1 MQSTSGQ
8 HMCSLSNNI
17 HTNYRVC
24 GSTYGVHMAKRD
36 CGLCSCV
43 VSTYFSESCLS
54 IVRVTKLCPTHHPRV
69 HGYERD
75 PNEYHNNNHNWFRY
89 VIGWVRTQPTGW
101 LLQRSFCSLTMTV
114 QSSNILFTH
123 SSRPQTHRHV
133 LATPATYI
141 YICSENHNLL
151 IE

>member
-24 GSTYGVHMAKRD
+24 GSTYGAHMAKRD

-114 QSSNILFTH
+114 QSSKQHPVYSFIPSSDTSTCFSNTCNI
-123 SSRPQTHRHV
+123 
-133 LATPATYI
+133 YI
-141 YICSENHNLL
+141 YMFRKS
-151 IE
+151 

>member
-1 MQSTSGQ
+1 MSDAFTHYRPYQLAYFRKPNPLVNAVIQISDKQKAAGSMQSTSGQ

-75 PNEYHNNNHNWFRY
+75 PNEYHNNNHNLFRY
-89 VIGWVRTQPTGW
+89 VIGWVRTQPTDW
-101 LLQRSFCSLTMTV
+101 LL
-114 QSSNILFTH
+114 
-123 SSRPQTHRHV
+123 
-133 LATPATYI
+133 
-141 YICSENHNLL
+141 
-151 IE
+151 